1 MLGCVVD
8 AVAYKAV
15 EVGAGG
21 DARGCRVPELVVM
34 ADVLRLENNPPCAVH
49 NDEEVVGIAIVLYQ
63 PANNETVVKAV
74 TVGGDNVGELQQAV
88 AVVALPIDE
97 KVVEDEAVAAGLV
110 DEVEGH
116 VVDGVGEKAVEE
128 SPGELAFDNGI
139 KYGGVA
145 AGLDVDEIG
154 DGAVLSLAARQGD
167 AEDGVGVDRHA
178 VERIGQLVGTD
189 IGVGS
194 VEQVVENGEVVVKQ
208 RVAVGRDALYKEG
221 VEARGVHGVA
231 IENPRQPVLHH
242 GIKTRQGVVGPQGKG
257 IVAQGVASKGQ
268 YTLCVAARLGEGE
281 SVPDIRHLV
290 AADGTAD
297 RVENQTAAVGAGEQD
312 AVGGCT
318 ASGHLYAAEA
328 VGARGVVI
336 RRGRFVEAE
345 DCPSSRGG
353 IHIEIKCRIHKT
365 ISPYPSYR
373 MGQSK
378 VQIID
383 KRCVAQRYGTF
394 SAEETRHRVVNIDRK
409 IQHRE
414 RVERVVILR

>member
-1 MLGCVVD
+1 M
-8 AVAYKAV
+8 
-15 EVGAGG
+15 
-21 DARGCRVPELVVM
+21 
-34 ADVLRLENNPPCAVH
+34 
-49 NDEEVVGIAIVLYQ
+49 
-63 PANNETVVKAV
+63 
-74 TVGGDNVGELQQAV
+74 
-88 AVVALPIDE
+88 
-97 KVVEDEAVAAGLV
+97 
-110 DEVEGH
+110 
-116 VVDGVGEKAVEE
+116 
-128 SPGELAFDNGI
+128 
-139 KYGGVA
+139 
-145 AGLDVDEIG
+145 
-154 DGAVLSLAARQGD
+154 
-167 AEDGVGVDRHA
+167 
-178 VERIGQLVGTD
+178 
-189 IGVGS
+189 
-194 VEQVVENGEVVVKQ
+194 
-208 RVAVGRDALYKEG
+208 
-221 VEARGVHGVA
+221 
-231 IENPRQPVLHH
+231 
-242 GIKTRQGVVGPQGKG
+242 
-257 IVAQGVASKGQ
+257 AQGVAGKGQ

-336 RRGRFVEAE
+336 RRGCFVEAE